1 MEALLCKRLGDPTSS
16 SEPPIELTQNHPIP
30 KLDSPTAVRIKI
42 KATSLTFATYLKILG
57 KYQEK
62 HPLPFIPGSDYAGT
76 VDAVGPSVT
85 KFKVGDYVCAVS
97 PIGSFATFIVQ
108 DQSRLYEVPKGCD
121 LVAATGLP
129 VAFGTSHLA
138 LVLLVL
144 GAAGGVG
151 LAAVQI
157 GKICGVV
164 SLLLQDVTASIKE
177 FLKSRNLKEVD
188 VLYDPVGDNLAKET
202 GKLLNWGAQILV
214 IGFASGEIPVIP
226 ANIIL
231 VKNWTVHGFYWGSY
245 RIHQPAVLE
254 DSVRELLSWMEKG
267 LITVH
272 ISHSYSPSKAN
283 LAFSAIKDRKA
294 IGKVMIVFD
303 DLGTRLGDP
312 TSSFESPIELSRNH
326 PIPEL
331 DSPTAVRVKV
341 KATSLN
347 YGTYLQIQGKYQ
359 EKHPLPFIPGSDYAG
374 IVDAVGPSVSKFK
387 VGDYVCAFVPVGSY
401 ATFVVQ
407 DQSQL
412 FEVPKGCDLVAAA
425 GLPIA
430 FVTSHLTLVLL
441 VLGAAGGVG
450 LAAVQLGK
458 ICGAVVIAVARGTEK
473 VQLLKSLGVDH
484 VVDLMNQNV
493 TASVKEFLKSRNL
506 KGVDVLYDPVGGN
519 LAKETMKLLN
529 WGAQILVIGFASGE
543 IPIIPTNIILVKNWT
558 VHGFYWGSY
567 IIHQPAV
574 LEDSVRE
581 LFSWM
586 EKGLITVHVSHTYSL
601 SEANLAFSAIKDRK
615 AMGKVM
621 IVFDD
626 KGNASS
632 KL

>member
-16 SEPPIELTQNHPIP
+16 SEP
-30 KLDSPTAVRIKI
+30 
-42 KATSLTFATYLKILG
+42 
-57 KYQEK
+57 
-62 HPLPFIPGSDYAGT
+62 
-76 VDAVGPSVT
+76 
-85 KFKVGDYVCAVS
+85 
-97 PIGSFATFIVQ
+97 
-108 DQSRLYEVPKGCD
+108 
-121 LVAATGLP
+121 
-129 VAFGTSHLA
+129 
-138 LVLLVL
+138 
-144 GAAGGVG
+144 
-151 LAAVQI
+151 
-157 GKICGVV
+157 
-164 SLLLQDVTASIKE
+164 
-177 FLKSRNLKEVD
+177 
-188 VLYDPVGDNLAKET
+188 
-202 GKLLNWGAQILV
+202 
-214 IGFASGEIPVIP
+214 
-226 ANIIL
+226 
-231 VKNWTVHGFYWGSY
+231 
-245 RIHQPAVLE
+245 
-254 DSVRELLSWMEKG
+254 
-267 LITVH
+267 
-272 ISHSYSPSKAN
+272 
-283 LAFSAIKDRKA
+283 
-294 IGKVMIVFD
+294 
-303 DLGTRLGDP
+303 P

-331 DSPTAVRVKV
+331 DSPTAVRIKV

-374 IVDAVGPSVSKFK
+374 IVNAVGPSVSKFK
-387 VGDYVCAFVPVGSY
+387 VGDYVCAFSPVGSY
-401 ATFVVQ
+401 ATFIVQ

-430 FVTSHLTLVLL
+430 FVTSHLTLVHRANLTSSQVLL

-450 LAAVQLGK
+450 LAAVQIGK
-458 ICGAVVIAVARGTEK
+458 ICGAVVIAVARGAEK

-567 IIHQPAV
+567 IIHQPAM
-574 LEDSVRE
+574 LEDSVRD

-626 KGNASS
+626 MGNASS

>member
-1 MEALLCKRLGDPTSS
+1 MEALLCK
-16 SEPPIELTQNHPIP
+16 
-30 KLDSPTAVRIKI
+30 
-42 KATSLTFATYLKILG
+42 
-57 KYQEK
+57 
-62 HPLPFIPGSDYAGT
+62 
-76 VDAVGPSVT
+76 
-85 KFKVGDYVCAVS
+85 
-97 PIGSFATFIVQ
+97 
-108 DQSRLYEVPKGCD
+108 
-121 LVAATGLP
+121 
-129 VAFGTSHLA
+129 
-138 LVLLVL
+138 
-144 GAAGGVG
+144 
-151 LAAVQI
+151 
-157 GKICGVV
+157 
-164 SLLLQDVTASIKE
+164 
-177 FLKSRNLKEVD
+177 
-188 VLYDPVGDNLAKET
+188 
-202 GKLLNWGAQILV
+202 
-214 IGFASGEIPVIP
+214 
-226 ANIIL
+226 
-231 VKNWTVHGFYWGSY
+231 
-245 RIHQPAVLE
+245 
-254 DSVRELLSWMEKG
+254 
-267 LITVH
+267 
-272 ISHSYSPSKAN
+272 
-283 LAFSAIKDRKA
+283 
-294 IGKVMIVFD
+294 
-303 DLGTRLGDP
+303 RLGDP

-331 DSPTAVRVKV
+331 DSPTAVRIKV

-374 IVDAVGPSVSKFK
+374 IVNAVGPSVSKFK
-387 VGDYVCAFVPVGSY
+387 VGDYVCAFSPVGSY
-401 ATFVVQ
+401 ATFIVQ

-450 LAAVQLGK
+450 LAAVQIGK
-458 ICGAVVIAVARGTEK
+458 ICGAVVIAVARGAEK
-473 VQLLKSLGVDH
+473 VQFLKSLGVDH

-543 IPIIPTNIILVKNWT
+543 IPIIPTNIILVKARHVTCFLKCLPVSDTYSDASTSNESIALMQQISNWT

-574 LEDSVRE
+574 LEDSVRK

-601 SEANLAFSAIKDRK
+601 SEMDPCCFQCPNLRYSDSGANLAFSAIKDRK

-632 KL
+632 KI